1 MTWVYRWVDND
12 DNCWPETV
20 RVEDVATGCW
30 STCSPTHPDFSNHDF
45 DYFNQYRN
53 LDYCNRGHDYNSW
66 IIIIRIRIIQ
76 SMARIFGHE
85 KDYCDCSKI
94 NCKQNHVMS
103 KLLCSESEEC
113 DKSAVKVWGRRRK
126 LERHLGRW
134 KHLVRFPN
142 SFESRGKMV
151 GQPDQARWGV
161 FHLSRQTGQV
171 WPDLSSS
178 SAVGCLENSTN
189 HPVNKVDNKILWR
202 QNMHLSFWRPRSSAS
217 RGLTSETCTY
227 CWVGNC
233 DWRYQ

>member
-1 MTWVYRWVDND
+1 MMTSVDLRQWEWKT
-12 DNCWPETV
+12 WPQV
-20 RVEDVATGCW
+20 VDRLALPLILIFLIIILIFSISIGIWIIVIVAM
-30 STCSPTHPDFSNHDF
+30 
-45 DYFNQYRN
+45 
-53 LDYCNRGHDYNSW
+53 
-66 IIIIRIRIIQ
+66 IIIIMIRIIQ

-178 SAVGCLENSTN
+178 SAVGCLEISTN
-189 HPVNKVDNKILWR
+189 HSVNKVDNKILWR

>member
-1 MTWVYRWVDND
+1 MMTSVDLRQWEWKT
-12 DNCWPETV
+12 WPQV
-20 RVEDVATGCW
+20 VDRLALPLILIFLIIILIFSISIGIWIIVIVAM
-30 STCSPTHPDFSNHDF
+30 
-45 DYFNQYRN
+45 
-53 LDYCNRGHDYNSW
+53 
-66 IIIIRIRIIQ
+66 IIIIMIRIIQ

-126 LERHLGRW
+126 LERDLGRW
-134 KHLVRFPN
+134 KHVVRFPN

-178 SAVGCLENSTN
+178 SAVGCLEISTN
-189 HPVNKVDNKILWR
+189 HSVNKVDNKILWR

>member
-30 STCSPTHPDFSNHDF
+30 STCSPTHPDFSNHHF

-53 LDYCNRGHDYNSW
+53 LDYCNRGHDDYNSR
-66 IIIIRIRIIQ
+66 IIIIMIRIIQ

-142 SFESRGKMV
+142 SFESRGNWV
-151 GQPDQARWGV
+151 GQPDQATCRGTQGKCD
-161 FHLSRQTGQV
+161 QTSPAPQQ
-171 WPDLSSS
+171 L
-178 SAVGCLENSTN
+178 AVCKFQ
-189 HPVNKVDNKILWR
+189 PIIR
-202 QNMHLSFWRPRSSAS
+202 
-217 RGLTSETCTY
+217 
-227 CWVGNC
+227 
-233 DWRYQ
+233 